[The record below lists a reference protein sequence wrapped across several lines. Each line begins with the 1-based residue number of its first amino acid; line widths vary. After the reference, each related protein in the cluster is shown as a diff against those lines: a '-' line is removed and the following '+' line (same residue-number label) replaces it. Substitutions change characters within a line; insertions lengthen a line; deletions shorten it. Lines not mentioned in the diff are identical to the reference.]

1 MPNLIHF
8 VDDDASFRTAIAR
21 LLRTS
26 GYNVAEYET
35 ASQLLASP
43 PDGSVIS
50 CILLDV
56 RMPDLS
62 GPELQE
68 HLADLGSVL
77 PIIFLTGHGDIPT
90 TVRAIKAGAVDF
102 LTKPVCASDL
112 FDAIAR
118 AEMRYTSD
126 REQHDR
132 LQAGHDLLDT
142 LTPRERE
149 VFERVV
155 RGRMSKQIAN
165 ELGITERTVKAHRQR
180 VVEKLRVRSLA
191 ELVSMAEHL
200 GVLP

>member
-1 MPNLIHF
+1 MRYII
-8 VDDDASFRTAIAR
+8 T
-21 LLRTS
+21 
-26 GYNVAEYET
+26 
-35 ASQLLASP
+35 
-43 PDGSVIS
+43 S

-68 HLADLGSVL
+68 RLADLGSVL

-90 TVRAIKAGAVDF
+90 TVLAIKAGAVDF
-102 LTKPVCASDL
+102 LTKPVSASDL

-126 REQHDR
+126 RERHDR
-132 LQAGHDLLDT
+132 LQAGRDLLDT

-165 ELGITERTVKAHRQR
+165 ELGITSRTVKAHRQR

-200 GVLP
+200 GVLL